1 MNEREVG
8 HRVAL
13 HLSAAARDL
22 DPYMAKRLRDAREQ
36 ALRAKRPAGLMERIH
51 AVLDVLR
58 VGVSPMVQSAAVIIA
73 LLAVL
78 LVGDHYT
85 TESRLNSNQELDAA
99 LLMDD
104 LPIDAYLDTDFK
116 TWLLQNS
123 QS

>member
-13 HLSAAARDL
+13 HLSVAARDL
-22 DPYMAKRLRDAREQ
+22 DPGVAVRLRDAREQ
-36 ALRAKRPAGLMERIH
+36 ALRAKRPVGWMERIH
-51 AVLDVLR
+51 AGFSALR
-58 VGVSPMVQSAAVIIA
+58 LGISPMAQSTAVIVA